1 MVFLKDETKLVHG
14 HRGPKMER
22 LDVRT
27 VNPAIQRGSTY
38 LYDSIDHLREA
49 KAKAVDL
56 GIASYGI
63 GGGDIT
69 LHFQEAFCAIENG
82 FRGVAVNSGL
92 LACTLP
98 LMALLQHGDH
108 LLMVDT
114 VYGPVRT
121 FCDGYLPRIGVTV
134 TYYDPLATIDELDA
148 LTTDR
153 TRVTYLETPGSLTF
167 EMQDIPAIAAWAQ
180 DRSIRTIIDNTWATG
195 LYFKPLDHG
204 IDISTHAATK
214 YMCGHSDVISGAIV
228 CNKDTA
234 LAVEQTRDQLGLA
247 MPPDEAYLG
256 LRGLRTMAVRLP
268 VHWQNGLKLASYLAG
283 REEVSNVLHPAME
296 QDPGYALWSRD
307 FSGAS
312 GLFSVVMRSDI
323 SWEQLNGFLGALK
336 LYGLGYSWG
345 GFESLCVLQSP
356 KTVRT
361 GSHWPRP
368 GIGAGYVLRF
378 HAGLEDADDLIEDVE
393 QAFHAMKE
401 A

>member
-1 MVFLKDETKLVHG
+1 
-14 HRGPKMER
+14 MER

-27 VNPAIQRGSTY
+27 VNPSIQRGSTY

-69 LHFQEAFCAIENG
+69 LHFQDAFCAIENG

-108 LLMVDT
+108 LLMVDS

-121 FCDGYLPRIGVTV
+121 FCDGYLPRMGVSV
-134 TYYDPLATIDELDA
+134 TYYDPLATLDELDA
-148 LTTDR
+148 LITDT
-153 TRVTYLETPGSLTF
+153 TRVVYLETPGSLTF

-180 DRSIRTIIDNTWATG
+180 DRGIRTIIDNTWATG

-228 CNKDTA
+228 CNKETA
-234 LAVEQTRDQLGLA
+234 LAVEATRDQLGLA

-296 QDPGYALWSRD
+296 QDPGYAIWSRD
-307 FSGAS
+307 FTGAS
-312 GLFSVVMRSDI
+312 GLFSVVMRSDL
-323 SWEQLNGFLGALK
+323 SWEQLNVFLGALK

-361 GSHWPRP
+361 GSQWPRP

-378 HAGLEDADDLIEDVE
+378 HAGLEDADDLIDDVE
-393 QAFHAMKE
+393 QAFTAMKK